1 MNGGALLVT
10 CEREYHTAVQR
21 VFELMVIDPA
31 AGTREGEELA
41 ELVAAVERFERARY
55 PISCCVFAARDC
67 TARLLS
73 VMRAL
78 GAVYDVEHAVQW
90 CETPQPL
97 LDGQRPVDLLITEAG
112 AAEVDAEVDAVV
124 ARLHDGAYI

>member
-1 MNGGALLVT
+1 MNASLQDVT

-31 AGTREGEELA
+31 ADTREGEELVR
-41 ELVAAVERFERARY
+41 LVAAVERFERDRY
-55 PISCCVFAARDC
+55 PMSCCVFASRDC
-67 TARLLS
+67 ATRLLS
-73 VMRAL
+73 VMRSL
-78 GAVYDVEHAVQW
+78 GAFYDVEHAVQW

-112 AAEVDAEVDAVV
+112 AAEVDAVV
-124 ARLHDGAYI
+124 ARLRDGAHI